1 MKLGCSSLSWQTQDG
16 KHILGRTCDMFLL
29 PNSGPT
35 FMPRGQEF
43 AVNDRGDRITAKYA
57 YAGFSM
63 SVTNTPIFVD
73 GINEHGLMGCLLYYP
88 RFAHYGDYTDGKL
101 NLNPIYFMTYMLGN
115 FTDINDLLNNIGNIN
130 LINEKVAGGDAPVHF
145 IISDRSSE
153 TIILE
158 PDQTGLTIHR
168 NTIGVMTNSPN
179 YDWHTQNLRNYIGM
193 QTMARPAQQL
203 GDLTL
208 RPFGEGTG
216 LIGLPG
222 DYTPPSRFVRIAY
235 VKHLLDKPADE
246 MAALS
251 MMHNVLASVTIPMG
265 LHKNADGGVEGTLYT
280 SVMCSESLTYYI
292 STKDNH
298 RISAIKLGD
307 IKDNTEIK
315 HYNMPSSEDVNWL

>member
-35 FMPRGQEF
+35 FMPRDQEF
-43 AVNDRGDRITAKYA
+43 AANDRGDTFKTKYA

-73 GINEHGLMGCLLYYP
+73 GINEYGLMGCLLYYP
-88 RFAHYGDYTDGKL
+88 RFAHYNGCVNDKF
-101 NLNPIYFMTYMLGN
+101 NINPIYFMTYMLGC
-115 FTDINDLLNNIGNIN
+115 FTSIDELLNNLDEVNFID
-130 LINEKVAGGDAPVHF
+130 EKVAGGDAPVHF
-145 IISDRSSE
+145 IVSDRSGE
-153 TIILE
+153 TIIIE
-158 PDQTGLTIHR
+158 PDEQGLSIHR
-168 NTIGVMTNSPN
+168 RTIGVMTNSPN
-179 YDWHTQNLRNYIGM
+179 YDWHVQNLRNYIGM

-203 GDLTL
+203 GNLTL
-208 RPFGEGTG
+208 QPLGEGTG

-222 DYTPPSRFVRIAY
+222 DYTPPSRFVRVAY
-235 VKHLLDKPADE
+235 IKHLLDQPADE

-251 MMHNVLASVTIPMG
+251 MMHNILASVTIPMG
-265 LHKNADGGVEGTLYT
+265 LHRNAEGGIEGTLYT

-298 RISAIKLGD
+298 RISAIKLD
-307 IKDNTEIK
+307 DLKDNTEIK
-315 HYNMPSSEDVNWL
+315 HFDMSDKEDVCWL

>member
-16 KHILGRTCDMFLL
+16 KHILGRTCDMFAL

-35 FMPRGQEF
+35 FMPRKQEF
-43 AVNDRGDRITAKYA
+43 IINDRGDKISTKYS
-57 YAGFSM
+57 YVGFSM

-88 RFAHYGDYTDGKL
+88 RFAHYGDYIDDKL

-115 FTDINDLLNNIGNIN
+115 FTDINDFLNNIDNIN

-145 IISDRSSE
+145 IISDRSGE
-153 TIILE
+153 TIIIE
-158 PDQTGLTIHR
+158 PDQMGLTIHR

-179 YDWHTQNLRNYIGM
+179 YDWHVQNLRNYIGM
-193 QTMARPAQQL
+193 QTMARPEQQI
-203 GDLTL
+203 GNLTL
-208 RPFGEGTG
+208 QPFGEGTG

-222 DYTPPSRFVRIAY
+222 DYTPPSRFVRVAY
-235 VKHLLDKPADE
+235 IKHLLEKPADE

-251 MMHNVLASVTIPMG
+251 IMNNVLASVTIPMG
-265 LHKNADGGVEGTLYT
+265 LHKNAEGGVEGTLYT

-298 RISAIKLGD
+298 RILAIKLGD
-307 IKDNTEIK
+307 IKDDTEIK
-315 HYNMPSSEDVNWL
+315 HYNIPASEDISWR

>member
-43 AVNDRGDRITAKYA
+43 TVNDRGDRIATKYA

-145 IISDRSSE
+145 IISDRSGE

-203 GDLTL
+203 GGLTL
-208 RPFGEGTG
+208 QPFGEGTG

-235 VKHLLDKPADE
+235 IKHLLDKPADE
-246 MAALS
+246 MTALS
-251 MMHNVLASVTIPMG
+251 MMGWS
-265 LHKNADGGVEGTLYT
+265 
-280 SVMCSESLTYYI
+280 
-292 STKDNH
+292 
-298 RISAIKLGD
+298 RGD
-307 IKDNTEIK
+307 PI
-315 HYNMPSSEDVNWL
+315 H

>member
-43 AVNDRGDRITAKYA
+43 TVNDRGDRIATKYA

-63 SVTNTPIFVD
+63 LVTNTPIFVD

-145 IISDRSSE
+145 IISDRSGE

-179 YDWHTQNLRNYIGM
+179 YDWHAQNLRNYIGM

-208 RPFGEGTG
+208 QPFGEGTG

-235 VKHLLDKPADE
+235 IKHLLDKPADE
-246 MAALS
+246 MTALS

-265 LHKNADGGVEGTLYT
+265 LHKNAEGGVEGTLYT

-307 IKDNTEIK
+307 IKDSAEIK
-315 HYNMPSSEDVNWL
+315 HYNMPSSEDVSWL

>member
-1 MKLGCSSLSWQTQDG
+1 MKLGCSSLSWQTKDN
-16 KHILGRTCDMFLL
+16 KHMLGRTCDMFLL

-35 FMPRGQEF
+35 FMPRNQEF
-43 AVNDRGDRITAKYA
+43 AANDRGDTFKTKYA

-88 RFAHYGDYTDGKL
+88 RFAHYNNYDDGRF
-101 NLNPIYFMTYMLGN
+101 NLNPIYFMTYMLGCFTSINELLDNLDKVN
-115 FTDINDLLNNIGNIN
+115 FID
-130 LINEKVAGGDAPVHF
+130 EKVAGGDAPVHY
-145 IISDRSSE
+145 IISDRSGE
-153 TIILE
+153 TIIIE
-158 PDQTGLTIHR
+158 PDEQGLSVHR

-179 YDWHTQNLRNYIGM
+179 YDWHVQNLRNYIGM

-203 GDLTL
+203 GNLTL
-208 RPFGEGTG
+208 QPFGEGTG

-222 DYTPPSRFVRIAY
+222 DYTPPSRFARVAY
-235 VKHLLDKPADE
+235 IKHLLDQPADE

-265 LHKNADGGVEGTLYT
+265 LHKNAQGGVEGTLYT

-298 RISAIKLGD
+298 RISAIKLD
-307 IKDNTEIK
+307 NIKDNSEIK
-315 HYNMPSSEDVNWL
+315 HFAMLGKEDICWL

>member
-1 MKLGCSSLSWQTQDG
+1 MKIGCSSFSWQTQDS
-16 KHILGRTCDMFLL
+16 KHLLARTCDMFLL

-43 AVNDRGDRITAKYA
+43 TVNDRGDKISTKYA

-63 SVTNTPIFVD
+63 SVTATPIFVD
-73 GINEHGLMGCLLYYP
+73 GINEQGLMGCLLYYP
-88 RFAHYGDYTDGKL
+88 RFASYGEYMDGKL

-115 FTDINDLLNNIGNIN
+115 FKDIVDLVDGISKIN

-145 IISDRSSE
+145 IISDRSGE
-153 TIILE
+153 TIIIE
-158 PDQTGLTIHR
+158 PDKTGLSIHR
-168 NTIGVMTNSPN
+168 DTIGVMTNSPN
-179 YDWHTQNLRNYIGM
+179 YNWHKENLRNYIGM
-193 QTMARPAQQL
+193 QTMARPTQQL
-203 GDLTL
+203 GNLTL
-208 RPFGEGTG
+208 QPFGEGTG

-235 VKHLLDKPADE
+235 IKHLLDKPADE
-246 MAALS
+246 MTALS
-251 MMHNVLASVTIPMG
+251 MMHNTLASVTIPMG
-265 LHKNADGGVEGTLYT
+265 LHKNAEGGVEGTLYT

-298 RISAIKLGD
+298 RISAIKLDD

-315 HYNMPSSEDVNWL
+315 HYDMPASEDVNVM

>member
-1 MKLGCSSLSWQTQDG
+1 MKLGCSSLSWRTKDG

-35 FMPRGQEF
+35 FMPRNQEF
-43 AVNDRGDRITAKYA
+43 VANNRGDTFKTKYA

-63 SVTNTPIFVD
+63 SVTDTPIFVD

-88 RFAHYGDYTDGKL
+88 RFAHYGNYADNKF
-101 NLNPIYFMTYMLGN
+101 NLNPIFFMTYMLGC
-115 FTDINDLLNNIGNIN
+115 FTDIGELLNNLDGIN
-130 LINEKVAGGDAPVHF
+130 FVNEKVAGGDAPVHF
-145 IISDRSSE
+145 IISDRGGE
-153 TIILE
+153 TIIIE
-158 PDQTGLTIHR
+158 PDEQGLSIHR

-179 YDWHTQNLRNYIGM
+179 YDWHIQNLRNYIGM
-193 QTMARPAQQL
+193 QTMARPDQQL
-203 GDLTL
+203 GNLTL
-208 RPFGEGTG
+208 QPFGEGTG

-222 DYTPPSRFVRIAY
+222 DYTPPSRFVRVAY
-235 VKHLLDKPADE
+235 IKHLLGEPADE

-265 LHKNADGGVEGTLYT
+265 LHKNAQGGVEGTLYT

-298 RISAIKLGD
+298 RISAIRLNEMVNNSD
-307 IKDNTEIK
+307 IKHFAMSN
-315 HYNMPSSEDVNWL
+315 SEDICWI

>member
-1 MKLGCSSLSWQTQDG
+1 MKVGCSSLSWQTQDG

-29 PNSGPT
+29 PNSCPT
-35 FMPRGQEF
+35 FMSRDQEF
-43 AVNDRGDRITAKYA
+43 AANDRGDTFKTKYA

-88 RFAHYGDYTDGKL
+88 RFAHYDGYVNDKF
-101 NLNPIYFMTYMLGN
+101 NINPIYFITYMLGC
-115 FTDINDLLNNIGNIN
+115 FTSIDELLNNLDEVNFID
-130 LINEKVAGGDAPVHF
+130 EKVAGGDAPVHF
-145 IISDRSSE
+145 IVSDRSGE
-153 TIILE
+153 TIIIE
-158 PDQTGLTIHR
+158 PDEQGLSIHR
-168 NTIGVMTNSPN
+168 RTIGVMTNSPN
-179 YDWHTQNLRNYIGM
+179 YDWHVQNLRNYIGM

-203 GDLTL
+203 GNLTL
-208 RPFGEGTG
+208 QPFGEGTG

-222 DYTPPSRFVRIAY
+222 DYTPPSRFVRVAY
-235 VKHLLDKPADE
+235 IKHLLDQPADE

-265 LHKNADGGVEGTLYT
+265 LHKNAEGGVEGTLYT

-298 RISAIKLGD
+298 RISAIKLD
-307 IKDNTEIK
+307 NIKDNSEIK
-315 HYNMPSSEDVNWL
+315 HFAMLGKEDICWL